1 MKLLLAFGVLLTT
14 FQAAPEPLQIYER
27 GATFDAFLANAKS
40 QRELWHDNASRAEVA
55 PGLIDRLRRV
65 AAGLR
70 LLIVAEDWCPDSA
83 NTVPYIAK
91 LAAATSVE
99 ARIVD
104 RAAGE
109 PLMERHLTADGRQ
122 ATPTVVILR
131 DGRDAGAW
139 VERPAP
145 LQKLFLSISTD
156 PEAARR
162 FGERQAWYAA
172 DRGATTLDEVVALAE
187 QTAFSSR

>member
-1 MKLLLAFGVLLTT
+1 VFDRGVS
-14 FQAAPEPLQIYER
+14 
-27 GATFDAFLANAKS
+27 FDAFLASATS

-55 PGLIDRLRRV
+55 PELIDRFRRV

-70 LLIVAEDWCPDSA
+70 LVIVAEDWCPDSA
-83 NTVPYIAK
+83 NTVPYIAR
-91 LAAATSVE
+91 LAADTSVD

-104 RAAGE
+104 RAAGAA
-109 PLMERHLTADGRQ
+109 LMDRHRTPDGRE
-122 ATPTVVILR
+122 ATPTVVLLR

-145 LQKLFLSISTD
+145 LQSLFLSIAID

-162 FGERQAWYAA
+162 FADRQAWYAA
-172 DRGATTLDEVVALAE
+172 DRGRTTLEEVVALAE
-187 QTAFSSR
+187 RSEANR